1 MGKIFVCS
9 DLHLSHDRQFVW
21 GARGF
26 NSIGEMN
33 TTIVERFNS
42 VVSPEDEVY
51 ILGDLCL
58 GGADS
63 LETNRAML
71 EQLNGKL
78 HIIIGNHDTPT
89 RIAMYQELPNVI
101 EVVYATMLHYR
112 GYHFYMSHFPT
123 MTANLDEDK
132 PLKARIIN
140 LCGHS
145 HASDA
150 FIDFNK
156 GLIYHV
162 EADAHNCY
170 PKDIDNIIED
180 IKLFGHN

>member
-1 MGKIFVCS
+1 MSKIFVCS

-26 NSIGEMN
+26 NSIEEMN
-33 TTIVERFNS
+33 ATIIERFNS

-63 LETNRAML
+63 LEANRAML

-78 HIIIGNHDTPT
+78 HIILGNHDTPA
-89 RIAMYQELPNVI
+89 RIAMYRELPSVV
-101 EVVYATMLHYR
+101 EVVYATMLRYR
-112 GYHFYMSHFPT
+112 GYHFYLSHFPT
-123 MTANLDEDK
+123 MTGNLDDDK
-132 PLKARIIN
+132 PLKARVIN
-140 LCGHS
+140 ICGHN
-145 HASDA
+145 HTTDK
-150 FIDFNK
+150 FIDMNK

-162 EADAHNCY
+162 ELDAHGCY
-170 PKDIDNIIED
+170 PILLDTVIED
-180 IKLFGHN
+180 IKHFGQN